1 MPVLFQW
8 RHSQKLM
15 LCTGDKGLDPG
26 ENRACSSRQLDLQ
39 LPVLSWVNLSIS
51 APGWRGAMGS
61 GGTAAEGPAPGWAEP
76 AHCQL
81 RGLCSQAGAPLSIEF
96 PTVVEYSREGGNSQI

>member
-1 MPVLFQW
+1 
-8 RHSQKLM
+8 
-15 LCTGDKGLDPG
+15 
-26 ENRACSSRQLDLQ
+26 
-39 LPVLSWVNLSIS
+39 
-51 APGWRGAMGS
+51 MGS

-96 PTVVEYSREGGNSQI
+96 PTVVEYSREGGNSQN